1 MIAYPKAK
9 INLGLNVVARRPDGY
24 HDLETVFLPIDVTD
38 ELEITPLNE
47 DGSYDT
53 SDADAQCK
61 VSSERVVLEV
71 EGVENLCEPQ
81 KNLVYKAYMLLAQH
95 YDLPPVRI
103 RLRKNIPSQAGMGG
117 GSSDAAYTLTLLR
130 EMFQL
135 PVTDEQL
142 QAFAAQLGADCAL
155 FIKAVPAYATGIGDR
170 LTDIGSIEA
179 LKGKTLL
186 LVKPNVAV
194 STKEAYA
201 GITPRQP
208 QMNCLEALRQPI
220 ETWQQSLVND
230 FEEGIFQKLPILA
243 EVKQAMYDDG
253 AIYAAMSG
261 SGSTIFGIFDSNTFN
276 PQSPLLTDASKQYI
290 KTITL

>member
-38 ELEITPLNE
+38 ELEITALDE
-47 DGSYDT
+47 AEAQGLKGAGVQD
-53 SDADAQCK
+53 DASAG
-61 VSSERVVLEV
+61 RVVLEV

-130 EMFQL
+130 EMLQL
-135 PVTDEQL
+135 PVTDKQL
-142 QAFAAQLGADCAL
+142 QGFAAQLGADCAL

-170 LTDIGSIEA
+170 LTDIGCIPV

-208 QMNCLEALRQPI
+208 VMNCLDVLRQPI
-220 ETWQQSLVND
+220 ETWRKNLVND

-243 EVKQAMYDDG
+243 EVKQAMYDEG

-261 SGSTIFGIFDSNTFN
+261 SGSTIFGIFNSNTFN